1 MSLRQKLFQSFLEPE
16 EQIMYVIRTHPKL
29 FIKKIVTDIVLFI
42 VPAYYLNEI
51 IPGLQFFWQISM
63 VIGLAKIFADTA
75 LWYFNAFLTT
85 NASFVH
91 IDYKGFFNHAINRI
105 DFNQVEGINYEIRGL
120 TSTMLNKGD
129 IIISKLSGNLEVVHG
144 VHGPK
149 KKVRKLTDLHDQLCN
164 QQLQKQHSNLKDILT
179 NMLQD
184 HITENG
190 IIITK
195 D

>member
-1 MSLRQKLFQSFLEPE
+1 M
-16 EQIMYVIRTHPKL
+16 
-29 FIKKIVTDIVLFI
+29 VLQR
-42 VPAYYLNEI
+42 L
-51 IPGLQFFWQISM
+51 
-63 VIGLAKIFADTA
+63 
-75 LWYFNAFLTT
+75 LTT

-105 DFNQVEGINYEIRGL
+105 DFNQVEGINYEINGI

-129 IIISKLSGNLEVVHG
+129 ILISKLSGNIETVHS

-149 KKVRKLTDLHDQLCN
+149 KKVRKLTEYHAELSN
-164 QQLQKQHSNLKDILT
+164 QQLQKQHSNLKEILT

-190 IIITK
+190 IVITK
-195 D
+195 DLSLIHI